1 MGDPQISIIVPVYN
15 AQNYISRC
23 IKSVQKQHYDQWEL
37 ILIDDGSMDRS
48 GCICDEY
55 AERDNRIRVIHQNN
69 QGVSAARNAALKYI
83 TGQYLMFLDADD
95 YIHPECIATFVS
107 YADTYGAD
115 LVMARH
121 DRLEA
126 DGTLHHDSPDWSQYN
141 TSEKVRLALLRND
154 LPNFVWG
161 KIYKTALWQ
170 NITFPENM
178 VMEDMYVMAD
188 LVFRASKLV
197 VIPEYLYV
205 YSHEKEDSIMNISGK
220 GYLQVRYGKFISWAK
235 HGEVIRKHGGSGHEF
250 CESNAVH
257 AAIRAYTLDYGS
269 DILTAQQKDKIQV
282 YLKKHHSVNIKW
294 VDNWCREQI
303 IENNRVPL
311 FLLGVL
317 QRKILKLQMKRRHD
331 RIRREK
337 ARRKK

>member
-1 MGDPQISIIVPVYN
+1 MGDPKISIIVPVYN
-15 AQNYISRC
+15 AQDYISRC

-37 ILIDDGSMDRS
+37 ILIDDGSKDRS

-107 YADTYGAD
+107 YANTYGAD

-154 LPNFVWG
+154 LPISYGERYIRPLCGRILLFQ
-161 KIYKTALWQ
+161 KIWSWKICMLWQ
-170 NITFPENM
+170 TWSSGPASLLLYLNIFMYT
-178 VMEDMYVMAD
+178 VM
-188 LVFRASKLV
+188 
-197 VIPEYLYV
+197 
-205 YSHEKEDSIMNISGK
+205 
-220 GYLQVRYGKFISWAK
+220 
-235 HGEVIRKHGGSGHEF
+235 
-250 CESNAVH
+250 
-257 AAIRAYTLDYGS
+257 
-269 DILTAQQKDKIQV
+269 
-282 YLKKHHSVNIKW
+282 
-294 VDNWCREQI
+294 
-303 IENNRVPL
+303 
-311 FLLGVL
+311 
-317 QRKILKLQMKRRHD
+317 
-331 RIRREK
+331 
-337 ARRKK
+337 RKKIVS